1 MDRIETIRI
10 AKKYRYLSDFA
21 KETGWELPNGIL
33 DKQITGAGA
42 THLAIT
48 DSHPTIIVSPRRDLI
63 RNKCEQY
70 DNLLLYEG
78 DRTANKDMDKFKA
91 AVKAGIKNPKII
103 VTVDKFCRLLNDSNM
118 PIAMYNWHIV
128 VDEYHT
134 IIRDIFYRENV

>member
-1 MDRIETIRI
+1 MDRIETIKI

-48 DSHPTIIVSPRRDLI
+48 DRHPTIIVSPRRDLI

-70 DNLLLYEG
+70 DNLLWYEG
-78 DRTANKDMDKFKA
+78 DRTSHKDMDKFMEQREQPT
-91 AVKAGIKNPKII
+91 AGGI
-103 VTVDKFCRLLNDSNM
+103 VGVDKHQRC
-118 PIAMYNWHIV
+118 IV
-128 VDEYHT
+128 IH
-134 IIRDIFYRENV
+134 